1 LYVQVLPPGA
11 ATGPAL
17 PTIRTPPSICPAD
30 DSYQQRRG
38 LRDFIHRKFGSDAET
53 IQYKHKYKQNTKYND
68 QVHHIIIHADLYSA
82 WSVTI
87 HRLGAGVAAAEG
99 EAAA

>member
-1 LYVQVLPPGA
+1 L
-11 ATGPAL
+11 
-17 PTIRTPPSICPAD
+17 
-30 DSYQQRRG
+30 YQQQ
-38 LRDFIHRKFGSDAET
+38 KFGSDTET
-53 IQYKHKYKQNTKYND
+53 IQHMHKYKQNTKYND